1 MLIPWRII
9 RRRTGA
15 QGLLLVVVL
24 LWLLAACS
32 RNADPPAQAPAAA
45 PAATPAA
52 TTPTPAAAP
61 TASAPAPDRVF
72 GPEQLEQMVAP
83 VALYPDPLLA
93 QVLMAAT
100 YPGEVADAVAW
111 SKAHPKSTGD
121 AAVKEVASTP
131 WDASVQSLVAFPQ
144 VLATLGQDPAW
155 VQSLGD
161 AFLAQP
167 EDVMAAVQRLRGK
180 AQAAGNLASNQYQQV
195 TVQPAAAAPAPV
207 SGGDAGGT
215 VESVAA
221 PAQTIVIEPADPAV
235 VYVPSY
241 NPTTVYGA
249 WSYPS
254 YPPAY
259 YPPSPGYYAGSAL
272 AAGLAFGV
280 GVAITDS
287 LWGGFDWGH
296 DDIDIDVNRYNN
308 INVNRRMDVNN
319 NTWRHDP
326 VHRNGVP
333 YRDHNS
339 REQFGRQLDGAA
351 GREAFRGD
359 DPARAQ
365 ARDRA
370 RNSMERSG
378 IGAPARDNQQARER
392 AHAAA
397 ERGGVRDQAAAGAA
411 RDRAAGGAARD
422 RAAAGD
428 GGRAQAAQ
436 RAQQSLGQRG
446 GAGEHDRAAAAQR
459 AQNARNHPGAAG
471 NRAQG
476 QAHAPVQHRQ
486 TQGNNQQVR
495 QAARQQPS
503 RQQAHNNAFQGAS
516 RPSASHAQ
524 AQRGHHSQAA
534 ASRPQASRSS
544 GRPVQR
550 PSHPPQRQAP
560 RRH

>member
-1 MLIPWRII
+1 MFIPWRII
-9 RRRTGA
+9 RRRAGTHGLIPA
-15 QGLLLVVVL
+15 VLLLG
-24 LWLLAACS
+24 LLAACS
-32 RNADPPAQAPAAA
+32 RNADQPAAAPAAA
-45 PAATPAA
+45 PAATTA
-52 TTPTPAAAP
+52 TTPPAAPAAA
-61 TASAPAPDRVF
+61 APDRVF

-83 VALYPDPLLA
+83 IALYPDPLLA

-155 VQSLGD
+155 GQQLGD

-195 TVQPAAAAPAPV
+195 TVQAADAGAAPAPV
-207 SGGDAGGT
+207 AGGDGGGS
-215 VESVAA
+215 VEGVAA

-296 DDIDIDVNRYNN
+296 DDVDIDVNRYNN

-339 REQFGRQLDGAA
+339 REQYGRQLDGAA

-370 RNSMERSG
+370 RNSMEQSG

-397 ERGGVRDQAAAGAA
+397 ERGGVRDQAAAGGA
-411 RDRAAGGAARD
+411 RDRAT
-422 RAAAGD
+422 AGD

-459 AQNARNHPGAAG
+459 AQNARSNQGAAG

-476 QAHAPVQHRQ
+476 QQRAQNARAQAPAQHRQ

-503 RQQAHNNAFQGAS
+503 HQQPRSNAFQGAS

-524 AQRGHHSQAA
+524 AQRGHSSQAA